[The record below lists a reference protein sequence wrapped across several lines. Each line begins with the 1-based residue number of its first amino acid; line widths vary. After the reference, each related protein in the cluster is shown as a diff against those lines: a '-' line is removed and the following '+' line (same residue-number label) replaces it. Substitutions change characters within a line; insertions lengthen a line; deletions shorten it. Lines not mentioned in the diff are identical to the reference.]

1 MGDYPERMAKIKQPL
16 QAVKFETYSWNLS
29 RLSGEAQED
38 FFNHMHQTF
47 VSLHNEG
54 FICYDDFAHEEVLL
68 LGLLLA
74 GNQEFARASMEA
86 RTAKYAHNDPSA

>member
-1 MGDYPERMAKIKQPL
+1 
-16 QAVKFETYSWNLS
+16 
-29 RLSGEAQED
+29 
-38 FFNHMHQTF
+38 MHQTF